1 MESIETVVI
10 GGGQAGL
17 SASYCLTA
25 RGRPHVVLERGRLGE
40 TWRSQRWDSFY
51 LNSPNWAT
59 RLPGFHYRGSEPDA
73 FASLRDVITYLED
86 YARSFGAPIREGV
99 DVTRVRREGDS
110 FRVKTD
116 AATIQAENVIVA
128 AGAYQKPTPSPLWS
142 ALPPE
147 IRVLHT
153 SEYRRPS
160 QLPPGAVLI
169 VGSGQSGCQLADEL
183 LAADREVYLSVGKCP
198 WLPRRYRGREVMEW
212 LVDLGLT
219 DQTVDTLPSPA
230 ARLVCAFPVSG
241 DNGGHDCNPRWLAR
255 RGAILL
261 GRVEGVE
268 GWKVRIGPGL
278 EETLKECDRVLDEF
292 RKRVDAFVDASKIP
306 APAPEPEEPRIPAP
320 GIREL
325 DLRQAGVSAVIA
337 ANGFRADHSWI
348 EGVRAD
354 EQGWPIHRRGV
365 SEVPGLY
372 FVGLHWL
379 HTRKSALLLGVGED
393 AEYVVEHLAARTAKA
408 R

>member
-25 RGRPHVVLERGRLGE
+25 RGRPHVILERGRLGE

-110 FRVKTD
+110 FRVETD

-153 SEYRRPS
+153 SEYRR
-160 QLPPGAVLI
+160 
-169 VGSGQSGCQLADEL
+169 
-183 LAADREVYLSVGKCP
+183 
-198 WLPRRYRGREVMEW
+198 
-212 LVDLGLT
+212 
-219 DQTVDTLPSPA
+219 
-230 ARLVCAFPVSG
+230 
-241 DNGGHDCNPRWLAR
+241 
-255 RGAILL
+255 
-261 GRVEGVE
+261 
-268 GWKVRIGPGL
+268 
-278 EETLKECDRVLDEF
+278 
-292 RKRVDAFVDASKIP
+292 
-306 APAPEPEEPRIPAP
+306 
-320 GIREL
+320 
-325 DLRQAGVSAVIA
+325 
-337 ANGFRADHSWI
+337 
-348 EGVRAD
+348 
-354 EQGWPIHRRGV
+354 
-365 SEVPGLY
+365 
-372 FVGLHWL
+372 
-379 HTRKSALLLGVGED
+379 
-393 AEYVVEHLAARTAKA
+393 
-408 R
+408 

>member
-1 MESIETVVI
+1 
-10 GGGQAGL
+10 
-17 SASYCLTA
+17 
-25 RGRPHVVLERGRLGE
+25 
-40 TWRSQRWDSFY
+40 
-51 LNSPNWAT
+51 
-59 RLPGFHYRGSEPDA
+59 
-73 FASLRDVITYLED
+73 
-86 YARSFGAPIREGV
+86 
-99 DVTRVRREGDS
+99 
-110 FRVKTD
+110 
-116 AATIQAENVIVA
+116 
-128 AGAYQKPTPSPLWS
+128 
-142 ALPPE
+142 
-147 IRVLHT
+147 
-153 SEYRRPS
+153 
-160 QLPPGAVLI
+160 LPPGAVLI

-212 LVDLGLT
+212 LVDLGLA

-306 APAPEPEEPRIPAP
+306 APAPEPEEPKIPAP